1 MKCIF
6 KPQFQDVVSIPLKF
20 IQSILLSILHSSERK
35 VNRENNGKSTL
46 KMHETILVLQKYQI
60 FNA

>member
-20 IQSILLSILHSSERK
+20 IQSILLSILHSLERK
-35 VNRENNGKSTL
+35 VKRENNEKSTL
-46 KMHETILVLQKYQI
+46 NMDETILALQKHQI